1 MKANLFFF
9 VWCGLIGIYRLDAQ
23 PVNPPANQSTVLDEY
38 IREGMANNLALRQ
51 HTLDAQRSLEAV
63 RQAKS
68 LFFPTVQFN
77 ATYTR
82 ATGGRQ
88 IELPLGDL
96 LNPVYSTLNQL
107 LQTNAF
113 PTLQNRREQFL
124 PDDFHETYLKV
135 AYPLFNSDLKYN
147 RQIQEQVALSKSAT
161 KAAYEHELRYRITE
175 AYLRYLQA
183 LEAEKIWINSRDVLT
198 ELRHFNESLVRNN
211 IATRDVVAT
220 ADYELSKAETEI
232 FQLKSRQNTA
242 RAYFNFLI
250 NRDLQADVAADTAL
264 LRQGIQAYA
273 PANLLQNAL
282 TNRQELAALSAGQ
295 AAAETALRMNEA
307 NRVLPDLY
315 IGGQVG
321 FQGFGYKFNSDQTY
335 ALAQIGLSYDLFGG
349 GMKNSKSQQ
358 ARIETEKI
366 RTQQSEVKQQIA
378 LQVTQAWNELE
389 SAQNAWGTA
398 RQGLTAAEEI
408 FRIVNNKY
416 RASQAL
422 LIEFLDAQNR
432 VTAARLQM
440 VLAWAEVLVKEAE
453 MRKAAGL

>member
-1 MKANLFFF
+1 ME
-9 VWCGLIGIYRLDAQ
+9 
-23 PVNPPANQSTVLDEY
+23 S
-38 IREGMANNLALRQ
+38 
-51 HTLDAQRSLEAV
+51 V
-63 RQAKS
+63 RQARS

-96 LNPVYSTLNQL
+96 LNPVYGTLNQL

-113 PTLQNRREQFL
+113 PTLENRTEQFL

-147 RQIQEQVALSKSAT
+147 RKIQEHVVASKVAT
-161 KAAYEHELRYRITE
+161 KAAYEHELRYQITD
-175 AYLRYLQA
+175 AYLRYLQTR
-183 LEAEKIWINSRDVLT
+183 EAEKIWLNSREVLQ
-198 ELRHFNESLVRNN
+198 ELRRFNESLVKNN
-211 IATRDVVAT
+211 VATRDVVAT

-250 NRDLQADVAADTAL
+250 NRDLQTDVVVDSTL
-264 LRQGIQAYA
+264 LRQDVQAYDRA
-273 PANLLQNAL
+273 GLVQNAL
-282 TNRQELAALSAGQ
+282 AGRQELAALSAGQ
-295 AAAETALRMNEA
+295 AAAESVLKMNEA
-307 NRVLPDLY
+307 NRILPDLY

-321 FQGFGYKFNSDQTY
+321 FQGFGYKFNGDQAY

-349 GMKNSKSQQ
+349 GMKNSKVQQ
-358 ARIETEKI
+358 ARIETEKL
-366 RTQQSEVKQQIA
+366 RAQQDEVRQQIA
-378 LQVTQAWNELE
+378 LQVTQASNELE
-389 SAQNAWGTA
+389 NARNVWNTS
-398 RQGLTAAEEI
+398 RQGLVAAEEI

-416 RASQAL
+416 RANQAL

-432 VTAARLQM
+432 VTAARLQT

-453 MRKAAGL
+453 VRKAAGM

>member
-1 MKANLFFF
+1 MRTIRIFLLLVYLA
-9 VWCGLIGIYRLDAQ
+9 CYHIAQAQ
-23 PVNPPANQSTVLDEY
+23 PSPVLEAY
-38 IREGMANNLALRQ
+38 VQEGLANNLALRQ
-51 HTLDAQRSLEAV
+51 QSLDLQRSMESV
-63 RQAKS
+63 RQARS

-96 LNPVYSTLNQL
+96 LNPVYGTLNQL

-113 PTLQNRREQFL
+113 PTLENRTEQFL

-147 RQIQEQVALSKSAT
+147 RRIQEHVVASKVAT
-161 KAAYEHELRYRITE
+161 KAAYEHELRYQITE
-175 AYLRYLQA
+175 AYLRYLQT
-183 LEAEKIWINSRDVLT
+183 LEAEKIWLNSRDVLL
-198 ELRHFNESLVRNN
+198 ELRRFNESLVKNN
-211 IATRDVVAT
+211 VATRDVVAT

-250 NRDLQADVAADTAL
+250 NRDLQADVVVDSTL
-264 LRQGIQAYA
+264 LRQDVQAYDRA
-273 PANLLQNAL
+273 GLVQNAL
-282 TNRQELAALSAGQ
+282 AGRQELAALSAGQ
-295 AAAETALRMNEA
+295 AAAESVLKMNEA
-307 NRVLPDLY
+307 NRILPDLY

-321 FQGFGYKFNSDQTY
+321 FQGFGYKFNGDQAY

-349 GMKNSKSQQ
+349 GMKNSKIQQ
-358 ARIETEKI
+358 ARIETEKL
-366 RTQQSEVKQQIA
+366 RAQQDEVRQQIA
-378 LQVTQAWNELE
+378 LQVTQASNELE
-389 SAQNAWGTA
+389 NARNAWSTS
-398 RQGLTAAEEI
+398 RQGLAAAEEI

-416 RASQAL
+416 RANQAL

-432 VTAARLQM
+432 VTAARLQT

-453 MRKAAGL
+453 VRKAAGM

>member
-1 MKANLFFF
+1 
-9 VWCGLIGIYRLDAQ
+9 
-23 PVNPPANQSTVLDEY
+23 
-38 IREGMANNLALRQ
+38 MANNLALRQ
-51 HTLDAQRSLEAV
+51 QSLDLQRSMESV
-63 RQAKS
+63 RQARS

-96 LNPVYSTLNQL
+96 LNPVYGTLNQL

-113 PTLQNRREQFL
+113 PTLENRTEQFL

-147 RQIQEQVALSKSAT
+147 RKIQEHVVASKVAT
-161 KAAYEHELRYRITE
+161 KAAYEHELRYQITD
-175 AYLRYLQA
+175 AYLRYLQTR
-183 LEAEKIWINSRDVLT
+183 EAEKIWLNSREVLQ
-198 ELRHFNESLVRNN
+198 ELRRFNESLVKNN
-211 IATRDVVAT
+211 VATRDVVAT

-250 NRDLQADVAADTAL
+250 NRDLQTDVVVDSTL
-264 LRQGIQAYA
+264 LRQDVQAYDRA
-273 PANLLQNAL
+273 GLVQNAL
-282 TNRQELAALSAGQ
+282 AGRQELAALSAGQ
-295 AAAETALRMNEA
+295 AAAESVLKMNEA
-307 NRVLPDLY
+307 NRILPDLY

-321 FQGFGYKFNSDQTY
+321 FQGFGYKFNGDQAY

-349 GMKNSKSQQ
+349 GMKNSKVQQ
-358 ARIETEKI
+358 ARIETEKL
-366 RTQQSEVKQQIA
+366 RAQQDEVRQQIA
-378 LQVTQAWNELE
+378 LQVTQASNELE
-389 SAQNAWGTA
+389 NARNVWNTS
-398 RQGLTAAEEI
+398 RQGLVAAEEI

-416 RASQAL
+416 RANQAL

-432 VTAARLQM
+432 VTAARLQT

-453 MRKAAGL
+453 VRKAAGM